1 MRLRRVAILI
11 TGTALA
17 HRSDRFALAAFES
30 RLPIRRRGEAQSTR
44 FLLYKKFR
52 LCMCH
57 CTSVLVSCLLYDK
70 I

>member
-1 MRLRRVAILI
+1 MRLRRVTILI

-44 FLLYKKFR
+44 FLLYKKYSFLVYIGTR
-52 LCMCH
+52 FLC
-57 CTSVLVSCLLYDK
+57 TTVYYDK
-70 I
+70 L

>member
-44 FLLYKKFR
+44 FLLY
-52 LCMCH
+52 
-57 CTSVLVSCLLYDK
+57 

>member
-44 FLLYKKFR
+44 FLLYTYKKKD
-52 LCMCH
+52 
-57 CTSVLVSCLLYDK
+57 SVVYVLY
-70 I
+70 IGTRFLSTI

>member
-44 FLLYKKFR
+44 FLLYKKIR
-52 LCMCH
+52 LCMY

>member
-44 FLLYKKFR
+44 FLLYKKY
-52 LCMCH
+52 
-57 CTSVLVSCLLYDK
+57 SVVYVLY
-70 I
+70 IGTRFLSTYYI

>member
-44 FLLYKKFR
+44 FLLYIKKKV
-52 LCMCH
+52 
-57 CTSVLVSCLLYDK
+57 SVVYVYIK
-70 I
+70 

>member
-44 FLLYKKFR
+44 FLLYTYKKKV
-52 LCMCH
+52 
-57 CTSVLVSCLLYDK
+57 SVVYVLY
-70 I
+70 IGTRFLSTI